1 MVAVLVVVVCLLA
14 GLAGAG
20 YSSSPALC
28 AAVYRPATTGY
39 CIVAATTALPSPA
52 AEAASRAA
60 YSPASSLSF
69 SQYNYHIITLQDWTV
84 CLVKYRGASDVIL
97 IIVDCCVVVSWCGSL
112 PA

>member
-1 MVAVLVVVVCLLA
+1 MLVVVVCLLA

-69 SQYNYHIITLQDWTV
+69 SQYNYLIITLQDWTV
-84 CLVKYRGASDVIL
+84 CLEKYRGASDVKFL
-97 IIVDCCVVVSWCGSL
+97 IILFLYIVYSDVVDNI
-112 PA
+112 

>member
-1 MVAVLVVVVCLLA
+1 MAELWMVAVLVVVVCLLA

-39 CIVAATTALPSPA
+39 CIVAATRPLPSPA

-60 YSPASSLSF
+60 YSPAAILSF
-69 SQYNYHIITLQDWTV
+69 SHYYHHIVRLQNCIV
-84 CLVKYRGASDVIL
+84 SIVEYRGTSDVRLVMIYTF
-97 IIVDCCVVVSWCGSL
+97 INMT
-112 PA
+112 